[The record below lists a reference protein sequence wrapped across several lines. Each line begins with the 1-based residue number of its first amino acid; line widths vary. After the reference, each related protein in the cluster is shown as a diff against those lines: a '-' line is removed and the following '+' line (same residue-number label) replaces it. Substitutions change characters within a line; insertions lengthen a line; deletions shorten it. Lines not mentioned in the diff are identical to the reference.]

1 MQVKTEKGIRLAT
14 TSGVIR
20 MGAGTQRNLEG
31 EYLRQALEKGAVPV
45 GEGESKPE
53 SGAKLRFD
61 VSDVELSEDERFA
74 SNLSYPRKERIVAA
88 VRALIER
95 NDPAVLTGG
104 GIPRVRDVS
113 TMIGDDVT
121 RDEVDEA
128 LQKVT

>member
-1 MQVKTEKGIRLAT
+1 MQVKTEKSIRLAT
-14 TSGVIR
+14 TGGVIR

-31 EYLRQALEKGAVPV
+31 EYLRLALEKGAVAV
-45 GEGESKPE
+45 EGGESEPK

-74 SNLSYPRKERIVAA
+74 GNQSYPRKERIVAA

-95 NDPAVLTGG
+95 NDPGVLTGG
-104 GIPRVRDVS
+104 GAPRVRDVS
-113 TMIGDDVT
+113 TMIGDEVT
-121 RDEVDEA
+121 RDEVTEA